1 MERADSLAFD
11 FHKWLHV
18 NYSAGC
24 VLIRDGEAHRYSFA
38 DRPEYLRGASA
49 GLASGGHWP
58 VDYGPELSRGFMALK
73 IWTQLK
79 QYGTERL
86 GAAITRNCEQAAYL
100 AEKIGQTPELEL
112 LARVAL
118 NIVCYRF
125 RAAEGDLDAL
135 NEQIVIAMQ
144 ESGVAVPSTTRL
156 GGALAIRVN
165 LTNHRTRNSDLDLL
179 LAETLRLGTEL
190 SGKDRSG

>member
-1 MERADSLAFD
+1 MNVGSIDDLTALADIAVTEELWFHVDGAFGATAVLSDRIRPLLAGMERADSLAFD

-24 VLIRDGEAHRYSFA
+24 VLIRDAEAHSDSFA
-38 DRPEYLRGASA
+38 DRPEYLHGATA

-58 VDYGPELSRGFMALK
+58 LDCGPELSRGFMALK

-79 QYGTERL
+79 QFGTE
-86 GAAITRNCEQAAYL
+86 
-100 AEKIGQTPELEL
+100 
-112 LARVAL
+112 
-118 NIVCYRF
+118 
-125 RAAEGDLDAL
+125 
-135 NEQIVIAMQ
+135 
-144 ESGVAVPSTTRL
+144 RL

-179 LAETLRLGTEL
+179 LAETLRLGAEL
-190 SGKDRSG
+190 SAKDGSG